1 MLRLFCLYNFREMQL
16 RAAIFIDGGYLLNKA
31 KFHKVNPDFRKLTE
45 FLLEP
50 LRAKFPLDLLRCY
63 FYYCPP
69 WMSSD
74 PTDSEN
80 RRMEAYKTFED
91 EINNLD
97 RWELRLGKLQKR
109 SDGARDYF
117 EQKRVDVLLSCDMVR
132 HAAAGHIQHAILLA
146 GDSDFIPAVDATK
159 ESGVT
164 VTLWCAEANTV
175 HEELIDLCDEVYRFD
190 WEKIPQSSSGVVYD
204 PAHIT
209 PSEKRRTGGGP
220 QQSNRPQPS
229 SSQGSGQRSGGSRP
243 PRSSGNGNTQAGGD
257 EERSG
262 PGPSKNRPRRRR
274 GGAGRPKPQPVTEA
288 PKKTIKE
295 SITSRLKR
303 LTKKIAKE

>member
-1 MLRLFCLYNFREMQL
+1 MQL

-31 KFHKVNPDFRKLTE
+31 KAHKINPDFRRLAA

-50 LRAKFPLDLLRCY
+50 LQAKFPLDLLRCY

-74 PTDSEN
+74 PTDAEN
-80 RRMEAYKTFED
+80 RRMEAYKTFAD

-97 RWELRLGKLQKR
+97 RWEIRLGKLQKR

-164 VTLWCAEANTV
+164 VTLWCGESNTV

-190 WEKIPQSSSGVVYD
+190 WDKIPQSAGGAVYD
-204 PAHIT
+204 PAPISLG
-209 PSEKRRTGGGP
+209 PEKRRSGGAP
-220 QQSNRPQPS
+220 QGSRSSS
-229 SSQGSGQRSGGSRP
+229 SSQTNPQRQGNGRP
-243 PRSSGNGNTQAGGD
+243 PARSSSGNGQTGTSSD
-257 EERSG
+257 EERGGASG
-262 PGPSKNRPRRRR
+262 GNRRPSRRRR
-274 GGAGRPKPQPVTEA
+274 GGAGRRPEQKVVEA
-288 PKKTIKE
+288 PKKTLKE